1 MKWLRNWTK
10 PYKKTA
16 GCFAGKKHVCHINA
30 RMLFFGIGQG
40 PAGYTILEQ
49 EGKVYQN
56 YGWMDHSPAVR
67 GAYECTGSV

>member
-1 MKWLRNWTK
+1 MFRREKACVS
-10 PYKKTA
+10 YKCTHA
-16 GCFAGKKHVCHINA
+16 
-30 RMLFFGIGQG
+30 FFGIGQG

-67 GAYECTGSV
+67 GAYECAGSV